1 MRCLSVC
8 ACLSVCLSVTFLN
21 SVKTNKRVFKNFPP
35 SSSQAILV
43 FPHQTS
49 WQYSD
54 GNLPNGGVEF
64 RWCRQK
70 SRFWAYIWL
79 HCVLSTLRPARYYQ
93 HGAAGPRFRELW
105 YLSLIVSGVVC
116 WWRETTT
123 IGYDK
128 KFYRYAKDDR
138 TAFNCTQW

>member
-1 MRCLSVC
+1 MSWRFSFTRCPCPSVYMFVCLFVRLSVAREIC
-8 ACLSVCLSVTFLN
+8 KFIRYVAASGGEFYLVFLPRDAMQARPMSSCGVCLCVRVCLSVTFLN

-54 GNLPNGGVEF
+54 GNLPNEGVEF

-70 SRFWAYIWL
+70 SRF
-79 HCVLSTLRPARYYQ
+79 
-93 HGAAGPRFRELW
+93 
-105 YLSLIVSGVVC
+105 
-116 WWRETTT
+116 
-123 IGYDK
+123 
-128 KFYRYAKDDR
+128 
-138 TAFNCTQW
+138 